1 MDMTGE
7 VIISAPRIKVWAAL
21 NDPEFLKASIP
32 GCESMSR
39 DGDTSFIAK
48 VVAKIG
54 PVKASFTGKVTLADI
69 NPPQGYILNGEGQGG
84 AAGFAKGSAKVQL
97 TEQDPDTT
105 ILAYTVSAQVGGK
118 LAQIGSRL
126 VDSAAKKMADDFFAR
141 FAAGL
146 IEQKKTDP
154 ASTSS
159 VQKPT
164 LAATELVLPGKAEGD
179 KKLGF
184 LPPKIWIP
192 ALIVVSLIIL
202 ISTQL

>member
-7 VIISAPRIKVWAAL
+7 VIIPAPRTKVWAAL
-21 NDPEFLKASIP
+21 NDPAFLKASIP
-32 GCESMSR
+32 GCESMDR

-54 PVKASFTGKVTLADI
+54 PVKASFTGKVTLVDI
-69 NPPQGYILNGEGQGG
+69 NPPQGYTLNGEGQGG

-97 TEQDPDTT
+97 TEQDPHTT
-105 ILAYTVSAQVGGK
+105 ILTYTISAQVGGK

-126 VDSAAKKMADDFFAR
+126 VDGAAKKMADDFFAR
-141 FAAGL
+141 FATGL
-146 IEQKKTDP
+146 VEQKDIDS
-154 ASTSS
+154 ASTSG
-159 VQKPT
+159 VQKLP
-164 LAATELVLPGKAEGD
+164 LIPGGSIMADKTEDD
-179 KKLGF
+179 KKPGS

-192 ALIVVSLIIL
+192 ALIVISLIIL

>member
-7 VIISAPRIKVWAAL
+7 VIIPAPRIKVWAAL

-32 GCESMSR
+32 GCESMDR

-54 PVKASFTGKVTLADI
+54 PVKASFTGKVTLVDI
-69 NPPQGYILNGEGQGG
+69 NPPQGYTLNGEGQGG

-97 TEQDPDTT
+97 AEQDPNTT
-105 ILAYTVSAQVGGK
+105 ILVYTVSAQVGGK

-126 VDSAAKKMADDFFAR
+126 VDGAAKKMADDFFNR

-146 IEQKKTDP
+146 AEQKDIN
-154 ASTSS
+154 S
-159 VQKPT
+159 VPDSGVHQTT
-164 LAATELVLPGKAEGD
+164 LAPAASILPSTADDD
-179 KKLGF
+179 KKSGS

-192 ALIVVSLIIL
+192 GLIVISLIIL